1 MWIGV
6 RQRFGRF
13 HRALMLTTEEQ
24 EDGLRK
30 QHGVRKS
37 LERAYYDRSTEFPPG
52 FIVGSWGK
60 GTAVRPPTDIDVF
73 FELPPAIYHRFE
85 AYTGNKQSA
94 LLQEVRDHLLTT
106 YPQTTMRGDG
116 QVVMVQFNTLTVE
129 VVPAFRFDNQGRFI
143 MPDTNDGGRWKLVD
157 PAEEVNRIVVADNA
171 SNGNTRSVAQMLK
184 VWKRECNVPLKS
196 YQIELLTADFML
208 QYAYREY
215 DYYWYDW
222 YFRDFFAFLCGKA
235 WASLVIPGTQ
245 EVVNLG
251 DAWLSRA
258 QTARDRALLPCP
270 YEYI

>member
-94 LLQEVRDHLLTT
+94 LLQEVRDHLLTRSEEHT
-106 YPQTTMRGDG
+106 SELQSLMRISYAVFCLKKKKKKTNHKRSITSQTQQKRLEIES
-116 QVVMVQFNTLTVE
+116 LT
-129 VVPAFRFDNQGRFI
+129 
-143 MPDTNDGGRWKLVD
+143 
-157 PAEEVNRIVVADNA
+157 
-171 SNGNTRSVAQMLK
+171 
-184 VWKRECNVPLKS
+184 
-196 YQIELLTADFML
+196 
-208 QYAYREY
+208 
-215 DYYWYDW
+215 
-222 YFRDFFAFLCGKA
+222 
-235 WASLVIPGTQ
+235 
-245 EVVNLG
+245 
-251 DAWLSRA
+251 
-258 QTARDRALLPCP
+258 
-270 YEYI
+270 